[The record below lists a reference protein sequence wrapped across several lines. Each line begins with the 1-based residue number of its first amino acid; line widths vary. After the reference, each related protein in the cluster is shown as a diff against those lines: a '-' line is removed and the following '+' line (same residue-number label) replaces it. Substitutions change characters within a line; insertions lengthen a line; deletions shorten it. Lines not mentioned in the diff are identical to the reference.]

1 MGNIVLLE
9 DGSPHISFASYS
21 WSNQL
26 TTTRVKQNGQSRCS
40 TRWWSSTQRKEED
53 TQRVYGEADKERE
66 YREGGRSA
74 SKGPEMEVRGA
85 IGEI

>member
-1 MGNIVLLE
+1 MAAPIFPLLPIVGVTNL
-9 DGSPHISFASYS
+9 
-21 WSNQL
+21 QL
-26 TTTRVKQNGQSRCS
+26 PGLSKMARAGS

-53 TQRVYGEADKERE
+53 TQRMYGEADKERE

-74 SKGPEMEVRGA
+74 SEGPEMEVRGA